1 MMLIMGMVI
10 NISFTLNAD
19 DGVNADFIMMTIIE
33 TMTKSVDLISSLM
46 MIMVMVVMVR

>member
-1 MMLIMGMVI
+1 MMMMLIMGMVI
-10 NISFTLNAD
+10 NISFTLNADD

-46 MIMVMVVMVR
+46 MIMVMV